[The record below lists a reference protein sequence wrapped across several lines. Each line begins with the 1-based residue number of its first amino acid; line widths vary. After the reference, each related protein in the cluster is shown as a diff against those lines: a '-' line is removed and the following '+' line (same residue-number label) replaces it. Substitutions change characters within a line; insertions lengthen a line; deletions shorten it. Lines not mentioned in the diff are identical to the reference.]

1 MRRSAG
7 RALLV
12 LALVA
17 LAAAFGD
24 SGDAQ
29 LLLQASVTAD
39 DDTPL
44 WYPFAPSA
52 QGDVNLA
59 ADTTRGCDVTPNA
72 TRHAP
77 SATSSCLEV
86 VPMLGTMK
94 SHNKLKSVLDSL
106 SYLQGEA
113 RLEGDVVEAGVAE
126 GGGVLPV
133 LFYLACLGRLE
144 NRTLHL
150 FDTWHGLPPPKASE
164 DKVFGKGMY
173 LKTFKAFM
181 ANARKYKTA
190 YKKTVATKSFADGA
204 PLRTWDEVWSHVNIV
219 KGLFA
224 DTMPG
229 ALNRSRVAFLM
240 CDGDMYGS
248 TMDCLK
254 AGAPRML
261 PGGTVYVDDYYTFYP
276 CYAAT
281 RDFLSESR
289 ASGTSYG
296 EVRVVAQSGRYN
308 LYQEASQCTPPV
320 EPDERVR
327 FEHGT
332 CNGLQSEACLFNVTR
347 G

>member
-17 LAAAFGD
+17 QAAAFGD
-24 SGDAQ
+24 GGDAQ
-29 LLLQASVTAD
+29 VLLQASVTAD

-52 QGDVNLA
+52 EGEGDVTLDA
-59 ADTTRGCDVTPNA
+59 P
-72 TRHAP
+72 RHAP
-77 SATSSCLEV
+77 SAASSCLEV

-94 SHNKLKSVLDSL
+94 SDSKLKSVLDSL
-106 SYLQGEA
+106 NYLQGEA

-144 NRTLHL
+144 GRTLHL
-150 FDTWHGLPPPKASE
+150 FDTWQGLPPPEASE
-164 DKVFGKGMY
+164 DRVFGKGMY
-173 LKTFKAFM
+173 LRTFEAFM
-181 ANARKYKTA
+181 ANARKYETA
-190 YKKTVATKSFADGA
+190 YKQKVATKSFADGA
-204 PLRTWDEVWSHVNIV
+204 PLRTWNEVWSHVHIV

-229 ALNRSRVAFLM
+229 ALSRSRVAFLM

-261 PGGTVYVDDYYTFYP
+261 PGGSVYVDDYYTFYP

-296 EVRVVAQSGRYN
+296 EVRVVSHEGPYN
-308 LYQEASQCTPPV
+308 LYNEASQCTPPL
-320 EPDERVR
+320 EGERLR
-327 FEHGT
+327 FDHGT
-332 CNGLQSEACLFNVTR
+332 CSGWQCEACLFNVTR